1 MSQLNPTTPD
11 DIEVHV
17 DAETGTVSA
26 QEDAYDL
33 YDRSALYAKGE
44 QYSNKELS
52 QEWTRPASSS
62 SEVGADKIQDFD
74 TFDDHTVK
82 SMSSLQNPNDIHKGH
97 PPPDR
102 SCLPKDLDLSSLL
115 IKERRTKKFLLLL
128 CLFLSVACITLL
140 CNPRKYSSD
149 QSMNDPALRSS
160 SGQSAYNIRT
170 NDNTDLDE
178 GISVDSSNQYIN
190 DKTNDELE
198 GDAAGLPNQERLAIQ
213 SKFRTL
219 NKFSQSYAKDDL
231 PILWSIPK
239 SGSDL
244 VEDVMMQ
251 CFKLVGASNEGDMAS
266 DVGIT
271 PKIYEGAALFT
282 NDNSREGQ
290 PEQLGECFVILRDP
304 IDRAIAVF
312 SQLKTSPRWEN
323 VNIVSYAKGAEIEN
337 NWMTRSIT
345 GKLNGGEVTEVDLLA
360 AKEFLLN
367 YCVIGTLDELAE
379 SVRQFANTFGW
390 KTSDEQPDRFSPCV
404 AKALRKG
411 LKDERLTY
419 QRNVIG
425 ENSYLHDLISKS
437 NVYDTQLFAYAKQLA
452 EKRKLA

>member
-74 TFDDHTVK
+74 TFDDLTVK
-82 SMSSLQNPNDIHKGH
+82 SMGSLQNPNDIHKGH

-170 NDNTDLDE
+170 DDNTDLDE
-178 GISVDSSNQYIN
+178 GISVDSSNPYIN
-190 DKTNDELE
+190 DKINDEFE
-198 GDAAGLPNQERLAIQ
+198 GDAAGLPNQEWYVQPPMTKTVEGSNSFYNTDPPPASAGPPLTQEKLPSVTLDNQLPPDYQGTNKLAIQ

-219 NKFSQSYAKDDL
+219 NKFSQSYAKYDL

-244 VEDVMMQ
+244 VQDVMTQ

-282 NDNSREGQ
+282 NDNSR
-290 PEQLGECFVILRDP
+290 
-304 IDRAIAVF
+304 
-312 SQLKTSPRWEN
+312 
-323 VNIVSYAKGAEIEN
+323 
-337 NWMTRSIT
+337 
-345 GKLNGGEVTEVDLLA
+345 
-360 AKEFLLN
+360 
-367 YCVIGTLDELAE
+367 
-379 SVRQFANTFGW
+379 
-390 KTSDEQPDRFSPCV
+390 
-404 AKALRKG
+404 
-411 LKDERLTY
+411 
-419 QRNVIG
+419 
-425 ENSYLHDLISKS
+425 
-437 NVYDTQLFAYAKQLA
+437 
-452 EKRKLA
+452 